1 MEIIKV
7 LKLSLFYNLMN
18 DLDKDIV
25 ELIKFVYYPIENSKY
40 ISCQNQDSRIGQQTS
55 MMGSKW

>member
-1 MEIIKV
+1 MDIIKV
-7 LKLSLFYNLMN
+7 LKLSLFYILMN
-18 DLDKDIV
+18 DLDIV
-25 ELIKFVYYPIENSKY
+25 ELIKFVYYPIENSRY